1 MMSKYALDQLLG
13 LLLGK
18 IGSLTIAPGLPCHL
32 HCWASWSREVL
43 HFSHLIQTCLYTYDI
58 WVCIY
63 NTCIQRKNCKNI
75 SKEANTKWKSLQ
87 TAQRQRML
95 RWKRDIA
102 SHAILYKVGTSAAV
116 LLSRFSDSG
125 QAPLDQLS
133 PCKGKPA
140 HRGNVTRTWQLA
152 SLQPQVTHTFKC
164 WQQEHIQVKTCK
176 K

>member
-1 MMSKYALDQLLG
+1 MTSEYVYIIHVYSEKIAKTSQKKRIQNGRACKQL
-13 LLLGK
+13 
-18 IGSLTIAPGLPCHL
+18 
-32 HCWASWSREVL
+32 
-43 HFSHLIQTCLYTYDI
+43 
-58 WVCIY
+58 
-63 NTCIQRKNCKNI
+63 
-75 SKEANTKWKSLQ
+75 
-87 TAQRQRML
+87 RQRML

-116 LLSRFSDSG
+116 LPSRFSDSD